1 MEIAN
6 QTNTEIKRPFV
17 GYEYKEVLADRAKAD
32 FLMDGYENFG
42 WEILGYQKEQKPDY
56 SPYQTKVQIRM
67 RRNRKIANKM
77 ELTRLQRHFEAC
89 VGEIEA
95 LERSKTA
102 QAFTYAILVGLIGTA
117 FMAGAVFAVV
127 AEPPKVLLCILLAI
141 PAFLGWIFPYF
152 IYTKTV
158 ERQTRK
164 INPMIEI
171 KYDEIYEIC
180 EKGNKLLGL
189 HS

>member
-1 MEIAN
+1 METAN

-17 GYEYKEVLADRAKAD
+17 GYEYKEVLANRTHVD

-42 WEILGYQKEQKPDY
+42 WEVLGYQEEQKPDY
-56 SPYQTKVQIRM
+56 SPHQPKVQIRM

-95 LERSKTA
+95 LERKKTFLA
-102 QAFTYAILVGLIGTA
+102 LVYALTVGIIGTA
-117 FMAGAVFAVV
+117 CMAGAVFAV
-127 AEPPKVLLCILLAI
+127 ASEPPKVLMCIVLAI

-158 ERQTRK
+158 ARQTKK
-164 INPMIEI
+164 INPLIEI